1 MTILRLY
8 SDNGQC
14 AGFWVQHRTWPNACA
29 RVASINGHYSGMLPE
44 GVELQSDVAIALES
58 FDVRSGRPLHA
69 GLTPAHDTSFVRIA
83 EPAWYRP
90 RFETRVAR
98 KRSPSC

>member
-8 SDNGQC
+8 AENGHC
-14 AGFWVQHRTWPNACA
+14 AGFWVQHRQWLNVCA
-29 RVASINGHYSGMLPE
+29 RVTSIDGHRFGELPD
-44 GVELQSDVAIALES
+44 GVELRNDVDIILES

-69 GLTPAHDTSFVRIA
+69 APRPAHDTSFVRIA

-90 RFETRVAR
+90 KFETRKPR
-98 KRSPSC
+98 PRSRSC